1 MKKIK
6 EVDIIKDSFKN
17 NQVKVLA
24 IMNYINSRE
33 DYVKVYMDKGVK
45 VNFGII
51 TWRDNETRFK
61 CYRYEN
67 DEMVIQNVF
76 QPVEKYVA
84 HEFI

>member
-17 NQVKVLA
+17 NQVKVLS

-51 TWRDNETRFK
+51 AWRDNETRFK
-61 CYRYEN
+61 CYRY
-67 DEMVIQNVF
+67 
-76 QPVEKYVA
+76 
-84 HEFI
+84 